1 MAIPSF
7 TAKGILPPIAGSS
20 VVDRERSPYIISMTE
35 LVQTFGTSPRR
46 KHLLQNLMAYRAL
59 MYANGYVSGLQFLD
73 GSFVENIE
81 RHSGREPS
89 DIDVYSL
96 LDIPSR
102 FLEDP
107 ASWQTE
113 GFKFWAEEIQ
123 NQPLNKS
130 RFELD
135 TYALLVQELPFVH
148 LLKDVMYWYSLFS
161 HQKVTFAWKGFVAVL
176 LDEQQDVDA
185 LALLGGS

>member
-1 MAIPSF
+1 
-7 TAKGILPPIAGSS
+7 
-20 VVDRERSPYIISMTE
+20 YIISTSE
-35 LVQTFGTSPRR
+35 LVQTFGTTLRR
-46 KHLLQNLMAYRAL
+46 KQLLRNLLAYRGL
-59 MYANGYVSGLQFLD
+59 MYANGYVSGIQFLD
-73 GSFVENIE
+73 GSFVEDVE
-81 RHSGREPS
+81 RHSGREPG

-96 LDIPSR
+96 LDTPKR
-102 FLEDP
+102 YVQDP
-107 ASWQTE
+107 ALWHPD

-135 TYALLVQELPFVH
+135 TYALLVQELPLVH

-161 HQKVTFAWKGFVAVL
+161 HQKVTFAWKGFVAIL
-176 LDEQQDVDA
+176 LDQQQDVDA